1 MFWRAILSYYN
12 LFTSHLVAD
21 RTTNISAQRDVPLP
35 NSSPMTWRMS
45 SHLSPGCSTLPVHH
59 GTQIGYETPADA
71 VLGANDKCLL
81 HPRPTT
87 ISGKDFFFF
96 FGFEWFPFGAHK
108 KRKRPKHVLVRSNCP
123 RVFKCWRPS
132 LRLIAIVTCWGE
144 RVLDKREKMGG
155 RFIAPQK
162 RLFESSPP
170 PLVLFPS
177 HQPVVCVYLLLGIRR
192 KFLFSPKQPDPLP
205 TSQGNDRVKNSS
217 AQLARWAILP
227 RSLSL
232 LTFWNTYVIS
242 PCRLLEPHL
251 FLVVV
256 VAGGCYIPSLGKEE
270 EEEDGDQVRPY
281 LDQTVRE

>member
-1 MFWRAILSYYN
+1 
-12 LFTSHLVAD
+12 
-21 RTTNISAQRDVPLP
+21 
-35 NSSPMTWRMS
+35 
-45 SHLSPGCSTLPVHH
+45 
-59 GTQIGYETPADA
+59 
-71 VLGANDKCLL
+71 
-81 HPRPTT
+81 
-87 ISGKDFFFF
+87 
-96 FGFEWFPFGAHK
+96 
-108 KRKRPKHVLVRSNCP
+108 
-123 RVFKCWRPS
+123 
-132 LRLIAIVTCWGE
+132 
-144 RVLDKREKMGG
+144 MGG